1 MSQST
6 LKPRPGETQPDSI
19 LHTEV
24 LPKQNLAFFWYETT
38 CPKYI
43 KNAEILINT
52 SYFRKLIRTN
62 VIRPNL
68 TRDLLPEV

>member
-24 LPKQNLAFFWYETT
+24 LPKQNLVFFWYETT

-43 KNAEILINT
+43 KKQKYL
-52 SYFRKLIRTN
+52 
-62 VIRPNL
+62 
-68 TRDLLPEV
+68 